1 MRAAID
7 NPGPLPLDAPTRVY
21 AGIGSREAPAAILA
35 LMRGIA
41 RELAARGFVLRSG
54 GADGADSAFEAGAG
68 AACEIFLPW
77 RGFNGRG
84 GPTTCVLDPLDAR
97 VREIAALHHPAW
109 QRLSQGARKLH
120 ARNVLQCLGRGLDS
134 PSAFVICWTRDA
146 AGGGGTGQALRVA
159 RAYGVPIFDLARED
173 LAAAVAAQLGLAGA
187 L

>member
-1 MRAAID
+1 MQAVTP
-7 NPGPLPLDAPTRVY
+7 NGGPLPLDASARVY
-21 AGIGSREAPAAILA
+21 AGIGSRETPAAILA

-77 RGFNGRG
+77 RGFNGRR
-84 GPTTCVLDPLDAR
+84 GPTTRVLDPLDAR
-97 VREIAALHHPAW
+97 VRAVAAEHHPAW
-109 QRLSQGARKLH
+109 QRLSRGAMLLH
-120 ARNVLQCLGRGLDS
+120 SRNVAQVLGGALDS
-134 PSAFVICWTRDA
+134 PAAFVICWTRDA

-173 LAAAVAAQLGLAGA
+173 LAAEVAAQLGLACA